1 MADNKINKALYGPS
15 MLEVIL
21 GAVLGLLAGVVAAG
35 VYLVFKPVL
44 QVKEMPKETSR
55 SMVYYLPGS
64 ESSAK
69 SKGWQAKQK
78 QFLAGAR
85 IQVVEDELNAW
96 ADSLSSSPPAPAK
109 PAKPAKPADKPK
121 PGDKP
126 AAKPDEPKG
135 PVPEGFV
142 IPAKPNFRIIGDK
155 LQIGLKCTLNWYG
168 LMTDVTVQ
176 ATGGFRKDGDHF
188 VFAPET
194 VYFGSCPLHMLP
206 AASAPLVAHI
216 ISKEKV
222 PDEISAAW
230 AKLNEVAI
238 VGGTLKLA
246 VQ

>member
-15 MLEVIL
+15 MLEVVL
-21 GAVLGLLAGVVAAG
+21 GAALGLLVGVVFAG
-35 VYLVFKPVL
+35 VYLVFKPVQ
-44 QVKEMPKETSR
+44 QVKEMPKEPSR

-96 ADSLSSSPPAPAK
+96 SASLSSP

-126 AAKPDEPKG
+126 AAKPDEPA
-135 PVPEGFV
+135 PDGFV

-168 LMTDVTVQ
+168 YMTEVTVQ
-176 ATGGFRKDGDHF
+176 ATGGFRKEGDQF
-188 VFAPET
+188 VFAPDT
-194 VYFGSCPLHMLP
+194 VYLGSCPLHMLP
-206 AASAPLVAHI
+206 AASTPLVDHI

-222 PDEISAAW
+222 SDEIGAAW
-230 AKLNEVAI
+230 AKLNQVTIE
-238 VGGTLKLA
+238 GGALKLA